1 MRKVKPIPDLEHPIP
16 HHDMRIIANERLRIL
31 QSAGTAPAGQTGF
44 EVEPFR
50 CYTRGYVLQDGII
63 LMFDPELFDVRHS
76 VLTVRDCKPP
86 FEVWILHD
94 DKVIEY
100 FELGG
105 NGVA

>member
-1 MRKVKPIPDLEHPIP
+1 MRKIKPIPDLEHPIP
-16 HHDMRIIANERLRIL
+16 YHDLRIIANERHRALK
-31 QSAGTAPAGQTGF
+31 ATGVAPPSEKGF
-44 EVEPFR
+44 EIKPFH

-63 LMFDPELFDVRHS
+63 LMFDPELFDVRNS
-76 VLTVRDCKPP
+76 VLTVRDCTPP

-105 NGVA
+105 NGAA

>member
-1 MRKVKPIPDLEHPIP
+1 
-16 HHDMRIIANERLRIL
+16 
-31 QSAGTAPAGQTGF
+31 
-44 EVEPFR
+44 
-50 CYTRGYVLQDGII
+50 
-63 LMFDPELFDVRHS
+63 MFDPEFFDVRNS

-105 NGVA
+105 QSAA